1 MDYRT
6 ELRNLTA
13 LEGTAGVLIPGAH
26 RRFSTRR
33 ILTMDRID
41 GVPLSRA
48 ADQIDA
54 LTTTERED
62 LTRTILEVVLRQILV
77 DGVFHADLHG
87 GNILLTP
94 DGSFALLDFGSVGR
108 LDARP
113 GWD

>member
-1 MDYRT
+1 MRT
-6 ELRNLTA
+6 DGSPPDASSRWTVSTA
-13 LEGTAGVLIPGAH
+13 
-26 RRFSTRR
+26 S
-33 ILTMDRID
+33 
-41 GVPLSRA
+41 PLSRA